1 MKKISLLI
9 LCVFALQFTNAQVK
23 KSDEFNFTISDPYEV
38 VDGNKMYF
46 SKGSEVL
53 AVKIVRGGYV
63 FQKFT
68 GEKLNES
75 NRQKDEIIPEG
86 FLLEG
91 FKEFNGRFF
100 MFYSI
105 YDRPNLTEQL
115 FVREIDFDNANFK
128 DLGKLL
134 FQVKGKVSG
143 AFTAIGSSFGFGYKV
158 TDKFDFY
165 TTFDDS
171 KLIVQYRKVPEEK
184 RDALNKDVIGIHV
197 YNGDMEEL
205 WNDDVTMPY
214 TEKKMNNIGYA
225 VDKKGN
231 GFILA
236 EVYKDETT
244 KRVDKE
250 GNANYNLE
258 LIRIDGDDREI
269 TTSKINLK
277 DKFIIDLGFFEGK
290 NDEIVIAGYFG
301 KDYRAG
307 TDGIFMFKLDE
318 NGEVSEE
325 VSYEVPVDVMSMYM
339 SERAQEKM
347 QKKDDKGNVSMPN
360 MVLREIVF
368 STDGSLTII
377 GEKYYVVSHYNSKTG
392 QTTYTY
398 HYEEIL
404 MTRVDK
410 NGELAWMK
418 KLPKKQSGGAG
429 RGGMSYFHMTGK
441 DSQYVLFLD
450 NVKNMEIGINDYPA
464 GHSDGRGG
472 YLTGFKVDDET
483 GELTKIS
490 IFNTADVNEMAL
502 YQFQTS
508 RIVKLNDNEFA
519 VEFYKK
525 KKEDVMVKVTLSE

>member
-1 MKKISLLI
+1 MKKISLL
-9 LCVFALQFTNAQVK
+9 LLSVFVLSVANSQVK
-23 KSDEFNFTISDPYEV
+23 KSDEFDFSISDPYQV
-38 VDGNKMYF
+38 VDGQKIYF
-46 SKGSEVL
+46 SKGGEVL
-53 AVKIVRGGYV
+53 AIKIVRGGYV
-63 FQKFT
+63 FQKFS
-68 GEKLNES
+68 GAKLNES
-75 NRQKDEIIPEG
+75 KRQKDEIIPDG

-105 YDRPNLTEQL
+105 YDRPNVTEQL

-128 DLGKLL
+128 DLGKML
-134 FQVKGKVSG
+134 FNVKGKVTG
-143 AFTAIGSSFGFGYKV
+143 AFTSTGFGFGFKV

-165 TTFDDS
+165 TTFDES
-171 KLIVQYRKVPEEK
+171 KLIIQYRRAPEEK
-184 RDALNKDVIGIHV
+184 RDALNKDIIGMHV
-197 YNGDMEEL
+197 YDGDMVEL
-205 WNDDVTMPY
+205 WSDDVTMPY
-214 TEKKMNNIGYA
+214 TEKKMNNIGYT

-231 GFILA
+231 GYILA

-244 KRVDKE
+244 RRVDKE
-250 GNANYNLE
+250 GNANYDLE
-258 LIRIDGDDREI
+258 LIRIDGEDREI
-269 TTSKINLK
+269 STSKINLK

-307 TDGIFMFKLDE
+307 TDGVFMFKLDE
-318 NGEVSEE
+318 NGAVSDE

-368 STDGSLTII
+368 SNDGSLTII

-392 QTTYTY
+392 QWTYTY
-398 HYEEIL
+398 HYQEIL
-404 MTRVDK
+404 MTRVNG

-418 KLPKKQSGGAG
+418 KLPKRQSGGAG
-429 RGGMSYFHMTGK
+429 RGGMSYFLMNGK

-472 YLTGFKVDDET
+472 YLTGFKVDDAT
-483 GELTKIS
+483 GDLTKIS
-490 IFNTADVNEMAL
+490 IFNTADVNEMSL
-502 YQFQTS
+502 YQFNTG
-508 RIVKLNDNEFA
+508 RIVELSDNEFA

-525 KKEDVMVKVTLSE
+525 KKEDVMVKVTLNE

>member
-1 MKKISLLI
+1 MKKISLLLVYI
-9 LCVFALQFTNAQVK
+9 LTLGLVNAQVK
-23 KSDEFNFTISDPYEV
+23 KSDEFDFTISDPYQV
-38 VDGNKMYF
+38 VDGEKVYF
-46 SKGSEVL
+46 SKGEEVL
-53 AVKIVRGGYV
+53 AVKIVRGGYI
-63 FQKFT
+63 FQKFS
-68 GEKLNES
+68 GDKLNES
-75 NRQKDEIIPEG
+75 KRNKDEIIPDG

-105 YDRPNLTEQL
+105 YDRPNVTEQL

-134 FQVKGKVSG
+134 FKVKGKVSG
-143 AFTAIGSSFGFGYKV
+143 AFTSVGFGFGYKV

-171 KLIVQYRKVPEEK
+171 KLIIQYRKVPEEK
-184 RDALNKDVIGIHV
+184 RDALNKDVIGMHV
-197 YNGDMEEL
+197 YDGNMEEL
-205 WNDDVTMPY
+205 WSDDVTMPY
-214 TEKKMNNIGYA
+214 TEKKMNNIAYA
-225 VDKKGN
+225 VDIKGN

-244 KRVDKE
+244 RRVDKE
-250 GNANYNLE
+250 GNANYDLE

-269 TTSKINLK
+269 TTSKVKLK

-290 NDEIVIAGYFG
+290 EDEIVIAGYFG

-307 TDGIFMFKLDE
+307 TDGVFMFKLDE
-318 NGEVSEE
+318 DGSVSEE
-325 VSYEVPVDVMSMYM
+325 VSYEVPVEVMSMYM

-347 QKKDDKGNVSMPN
+347 QKKDEKRDLSMPN
-360 MVLREIVF
+360 MVLREIVY
-368 STDGSLTII
+368 SEDGSITII
-377 GEKYYVVSHYNSKTG
+377 GEKYYVVSHYNPQTR

-398 HYEEIL
+398 HYDEIL
-404 MTRVDK
+404 MTRVNGD
-410 NGELAWMK
+410 GELAWMK
-418 KLPKKQSGGAG
+418 KIPKKQTGSAG
-429 RGGMSYFHMTGK
+429 RGGMSYYLMNGEN
-441 DSQYVLFLD
+441 SLYALFLD
-450 NVKNMEIGINDYPA
+450 NVKNMEIGVSDYPA

-472 YLTGFKVDDET
+472 YLTGFKIDDET

-490 IFNTADVNEMAL
+490 IFNTMDVNNLSL
-502 YQFQTS
+502 YQFNTG

>member
-1 MKKISLLI
+1 MRKLL
-9 LCVFALQFTNAQVK
+9 FALIGVVICVSINAQVK
-23 KSDEFNFTISDPYEV
+23 KSDEFNYTISNPYQV
-38 VDGNKMYF
+38 VDGNKIYF
-46 SKGSEVL
+46 SKGNEVL
-53 AVKIVRGGYV
+53 AIKIVRGGYV
-63 FQKFT
+63 FQKFS
-68 GEKLNES
+68 GDKLNEVKR
-75 NRQKDEIIPEG
+75 NKDEVIPDG

-91 FKEFNGRFF
+91 FKEFNGKFY

-105 YDRPNLTEQL
+105 YDRPNVTEQL
-115 FVREIDFDNANFK
+115 FVREVDFDNAKFK

-134 FQVKGKVSG
+134 FSVKGKVSG
-143 AFTAIGSSFGFGYKV
+143 AFTSTGFAFSFKV

-184 RDALNKDVIGIHV
+184 RDAYNKDVIGMHV
-197 YNGDMEEL
+197 FDGDMEEV
-205 WNDDVTMPY
+205 WSDDVTMPY

-244 KRVDKE
+244 RRVDKE
-250 GNANYNLE
+250 GNPNYDLE
-258 LIRIDGDDREI
+258 LIRIDGDDRSI
-269 TTSKINLK
+269 TTSKIDLK
-277 DKFIIDLGFFEGK
+277 NKFIIDLGFFEG
-290 NDEIVIAGYFG
+290 NDDEIILAGYFG

-318 NGEVSEE
+318 NGEVSDE
-325 VSYEVPVDVMSMYM
+325 VSYEIPVDVMSMYM
-339 SERAQEKM
+339 SERAQARMEKRDE
-347 QKKDDKGNVSMPN
+347 KRDVSIPN

-368 STDGSLTII
+368 SEDGSLTII
-377 GEKYYVVSHYNSKTG
+377 GEKYYVVTHYNAKTG
-392 QTTYTY
+392 TTTYTY
-398 HYEEIL
+398 HYDEIL
-404 MTRVDK
+404 MTRVDG

-418 KLPKKQSGGAG
+418 KLPKRQSGGAG
-429 RGGMSYFHMTGK
+429 RGGMSYFLMTGK
-441 DSQYVLFLD
+441 NSHYVLFLD

-464 GHSDGRGG
+464 AHSDGRGG

-490 IFNTADVNEMAL
+490 IFNTLDVNEMRL
-502 YQFQTS
+502 YQFMTS
-508 RIVKLNDNEFA
+508 RIVKLNENEFA

-525 KKEDVMVKVTLSE
+525 KKEDVMVKVTLTE